1 MKPFCYCISKHVM
14 NMVSDV
20 SNQIK
25 PRAYSKF
32 LGTCMCLFQIQ
43 GGDPTGT
50 GRGKFLIKSK
60 SSLFPQLQ

>member
-1 MKPFCYCISKHVM
+1 M

-50 GRGKFLIKSK
+50 GQGKFLIKSK